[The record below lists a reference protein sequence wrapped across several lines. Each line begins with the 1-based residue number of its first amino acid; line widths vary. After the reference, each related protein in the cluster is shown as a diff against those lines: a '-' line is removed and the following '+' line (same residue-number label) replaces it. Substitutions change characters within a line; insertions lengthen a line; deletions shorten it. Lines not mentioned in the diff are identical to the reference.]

1 MIRNPVWN
9 NVLKFCKAPVMI
21 VPPALKI
28 KKPIIVLEVPVKT
41 SVPDFFCANKP
52 IIATSPNSTA
62 GVLKK
67 LIIKSIFSLPF

>member
-1 MIRNPVWN
+1 MKSGLEQRIE
-9 NVLKFCKAPVMI
+9 VLQSPVMI

-28 KKPIIVLEVPVKT
+28 KNPIIVLEVPVKT